1 MSGAISI
8 VKESAQNPYRLNIE
22 QIQKYLPHR
31 QPFLLVDRILEIH
44 PVGDLKDLSAS
55 TKVGIR
61 VVGQKNVSFNEPFF
75 QGHFPGY
82 AIMPGVL
89 VLEAMAQSACF
100 SLYPY
105 IEHDLERL
113 SKDFQTIL
121 VGADSVRWRRPIVPG
136 DVVRFES
143 VVSKTRGKLWGFSC
157 KAYVME
163 EGRGQIA
170 AEAELLANLVSNSVQ
185 L

>member
-1 MSGAISI
+1 MSGMVSLVEAEGS
-8 VKESAQNPYRLNIE
+8 NRYRLGIE

-31 QPFLLVDRILEIH
+31 YPFLLVDRILEIH
-44 PVGDLKDLSAS
+44 PVGDVKDLSYQ
-55 TKVGIR
+55 TKIGIR

-105 IEHDLERL
+105 LEHDLESL
-113 SKDFQTIL
+113 AKDFQTIL
-121 VGADSVRWRRPIVPG
+121 VGADNVRWRKPIVPG
-136 DVVRFES
+136 DTVRFES
-143 VVSKTRGKLWGFSC
+143 IVTKARGKLWGFSC
-157 KAYVME
+157 KASVD
-163 EGRGQIA
+163 GQIA
-170 AEAELLANLVSNSVQ
+170 AEADLLANLVSQTVQ